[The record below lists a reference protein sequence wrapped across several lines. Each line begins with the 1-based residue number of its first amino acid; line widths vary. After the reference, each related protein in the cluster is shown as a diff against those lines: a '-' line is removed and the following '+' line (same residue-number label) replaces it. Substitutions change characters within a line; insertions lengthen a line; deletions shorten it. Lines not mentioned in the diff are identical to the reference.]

1 MELDEELVSIED
13 HEELNMTPPDILIRC
28 GERVKKEIH
37 DMTSIV
43 TVILDIKL
51 YINIYFFRDLSLL
64 FIKESKMIVEKQKC
78 QTKFQ
83 TLYKNV
89 RKSTEDLLHFV
100 REFESDSDSLAE
112 AIGANLSQV
121 SLTIFLLSRAN
132 LPSEDVLT
140 LYTQGRLSFIII
152 IPKCHFF
159 HIYVYVITNNA
170 DLNVSLP

>member
-1 MELDEELVSIED
+1 
-13 HEELNMTPPDILIRC
+13 
-28 GERVKKEIH
+28 
-37 DMTSIV
+37 
-43 TVILDIKL
+43 
-51 YINIYFFRDLSLL
+51 
-64 FIKESKMIVEKQKC
+64 MIVEKQKC

-140 LYTQGRLSFIII
+140 LYTQGRLSFLK
-152 IPKCHFF
+152 PSLFLNATFF
-159 HIYVYVITNNA
+159 MYMCISRTMLI
-170 DLNVSLP
+170 